1 MHKSGVFIF
10 GFLLSLLI
18 VLAAMHF
25 LNQQQNIFLPNT
37 VAMAQEYDNYDDNK
51 DLFNLNIKMNL
62 NNMQLKNGDKIKI
75 VAYLNGETEIR
86 YIDPQK
92 EQNELTGN
100 FLTVEMKFNKTNE
113 IISSIGQ
120 DGYFVC
126 AYVLNNGNGQ
136 TILSNNRNASAITYD
151 CDEGKAVIGKDVGK
165 GLLFN
170 TMSKFQK
177 TLELGKLAQKDNQDF
192 SNVKITVITPIYD
205 RKDIDFLT
213 VIVMVKGEYQVK
225 TVNIEDEL
233 KKAGDRSDESYII
246 KAPFTFDRN
255 TELGTID
262 IGDMYFACVSAEE
275 LGPPQ
280 MTECEK
286 KYIKHFDKPNVIVSR
301 HEEVFRPGGEYYD
314 ADGKK
319 E

>member
-1 MHKSGVFIF
+1 MKISVYAQILCIFSITLLLLFSFNYLCSVFA
-10 GFLLSLLI
+10 S
-18 VLAAMHF
+18 
-25 LNQQQNIFLPNT
+25 T
-37 VAMAQEYDNYDDNK
+37 EKRSDDDDDK

-62 NNMQLKNGDKIKI
+62 NNIQLKNGDKIKI
-75 VAYLNGETEIR
+75 VAYVNGETEIE
-86 YIDPQK
+86 YLNPQK
-92 EQNELTGN
+92 EKNQLTDN
-100 FLTVEMKFNKTNE
+100 SLTVEMKFNKTNE

-120 DGYFVC
+120 DEYFVC

-165 GLLFN
+165 GWLFN

-177 TLELGKLAQKDNQDF
+177 TLELGKLAQKNNQDV

-213 VIVMVKGEYQVK
+213 VIAMVKGEYQVK
-225 TVNIEDEL
+225 TVNIKDEL
-233 KKAGDRSDESYII
+233 KKAGDRSDKSYII

-262 IGDMYFACVSAEE
+262 RGDMYFACVSAEE